1 MNQSST
7 QQGPRLQDPRT
18 RRDFNPLHYPRVSG
32 QDAPPLQ
39 ATERND
45 HIKLAFLA
53 VYYGLNCEY
62 ARLLECRARR
72 ASDQPASD
80 EQEVLRAIEQLLV
93 VRDQLEDQY
102 APLGVVAEP
111 VVNDGFTVTL
121 RISFGNVDAA
131 GRRRSEMFTIS
142 TCVPVPLPE
151 SLQFEDL
158 PITIQGPG
166 IHPD

>member
-1 MNQSST
+1 
-7 QQGPRLQDPRT
+7 
-18 RRDFNPLHYPRVSG
+18 
-32 QDAPPLQ
+32 
-39 ATERND
+39 
-45 HIKLAFLA
+45 
-53 VYYGLNCEY
+53 
-62 ARLLECRARR
+62 
-72 ASDQPASD
+72 
-80 EQEVLRAIEQLLV
+80 VLRAIEQLLV